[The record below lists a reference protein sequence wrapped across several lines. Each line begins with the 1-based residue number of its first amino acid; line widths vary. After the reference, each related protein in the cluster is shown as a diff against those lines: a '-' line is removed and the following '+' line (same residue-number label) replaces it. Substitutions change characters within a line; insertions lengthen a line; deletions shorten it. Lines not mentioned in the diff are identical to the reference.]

1 MSKNAT
7 IEELRAGDVVLSTR
21 ERHWVDSNMC
31 LNDISVV
38 SSVGIKRGIA
48 NCSKSTNIYKF
59 LSLNSLKNWE
69 IVGDTDEVY
78 DTYNSRIELAK
89 KLSNLSLWKQT
100 YHGDRLVNKSKL
112 TCIDFTDKE
121 QADKLQRELSLIK
134 TELKKVCN
142 YIQERYYALYVGTL
156 REWVT
161 DSTVAESNLAG
172 KLLAKDVKEQGAKNL
187 IGTILNIKT
196 AGSILANEASTVIG
210 CVTSVTTKT
219 INMTLTNGL
228 EASLSIGYSWALT
241 IDGVKMRYARVYVAG
256 EGSLT
261 DALKYERALEKT
273 REDINK
279 AKALYTEYFLNEDS
293 MLGHVVARYFKFRL
307 TREGYTASS
316 WISEEGSSAD
326 LQTLYKDTAIADI
339 LAESRAAVDA
349 LMGELKR
356 LRAEADEAD
365 QLIQEVY
372 QLGNV

>member
-48 NCSKSTNIYKF
+48 NCSKTTNIYKF
-59 LSLNSLKNWE
+59 LSLDSLKNWE
-69 IVGDTDEVY
+69 IVGDTEEVY

-100 YHGDRLVNKSKL
+100 YHGDRHVNKSEL

-121 QADKLQRELSLIK
+121 QAVKLQRELSLIK

-142 YIQERYYALYVGTL
+142 YIQEHYYALYVGTL

-161 DSTVAESNLAG
+161 KSTLKESNLAG

-187 IGTILNIKT
+187 VGTILNIKT
-196 AGSILANEASTVIG
+196 AGSILTNEASTVIG
-210 CVTSVTTKT
+210 CVTSVTSKS
-219 INMTLTNGL
+219 INLTLANGL
-228 EASLSIGYSWALT
+228 EASLSIGYSWVLT

-261 DALKYERALEKT
+261 DALKYEQALEKT
-273 REDINK
+273 REDITK
-279 AKALYTEYFLNEDS
+279 ATALYSECFLNEDS
-293 MLGHVVARYFKFRL
+293 MLGHIIARYFKFRL

-316 WISEEGSSAD
+316 WINEEGSSAD
-326 LQTLYKDTAIADI
+326 LQTVHKDTAITDI
-339 LAESRAAVDA
+339 LAESRTAVDT

-372 QLGNV
+372 QLSDI

>member
-1 MSKNAT
+1 MGKNAT

>member
-48 NCSKSTNIYKF
+48 NCSKTTNIYKF

-69 IVGDTDEVY
+69 IVGDTEEVY

-100 YHGDRLVNKSKL
+100 YHGDRHVNKSEL

-121 QADKLQRELSLIK
+121 QAVKLQRELNLIK

-142 YIQERYYALYVGTL
+142 YIQEHYYALYVGTL

-161 DSTVAESNLAG
+161 DSTLAESNQAG

-187 IGTILNIKT
+187 VGTILNIKT

-210 CVTSVTTKT
+210 RVTSVTSKS
-219 INMTLTNGL
+219 INLTLTNGL
-228 EASLSIGYSWALT
+228 EASLSIGYSWVLT

-256 EGSLT
+256 AGSLA
-261 DALKYERALEKT
+261 DARKYEQALEKT
-273 REDINK
+273 REDIDK
-279 AKALYTEYFLNEDS
+279 AKALYTKYFLNEDS
-293 MLGHVVARYFKFRL
+293 MLGDIVARYFKFRL

-339 LAESRAAVDA
+339 LTESRAAVDA
-349 LMGELKR
+349 LMGKLKS
-356 LRAEADEAD
+356 LKEEADEAN
-365 QLIQEVY
+365 QLIQDVY
-372 QLGNV
+372 QLSNI

>member
-31 LNDISVV
+31 LNDISIV

-48 NCSKSTNIYKF
+48 NCSKSTNVYKF
-59 LSLNSLKNWE
+59 LSLDSLKNWE
-69 IVGDTDEVY
+69 IVGDTEEVY

-100 YHGDRLVNKSKL
+100 YHGDRHVNKSEL

-121 QADKLQRELSLIK
+121 QAVTLQRELSLIK
-134 TELKKVCN
+134 TELKKVYN
-142 YIQERYYALYVGTL
+142 YIQEHYYALYVGTL

-161 DSTVAESNLAG
+161 KSTLTESNLTG
-172 KLLAKDVKEQGAKNL
+172 KLLAKDVKAQGAKNL
-187 IGTILNIKT
+187 VGTILNIKT
-196 AGSILANEASTVIG
+196 AGSILANESSTVIG
-210 CVTSVTTKT
+210 CVTSVTSKN

-241 IDGVKMRYARVYVAG
+241 IDGVKMRYARVYIVG
-256 EGSLT
+256 EGPLT
-261 DALKYERALEKT
+261 DARKYEQALEKT
-273 REDINK
+273 RADIDK

-293 MLGHVVARYFKFRL
+293 MLGHIIARYFKFRL

-316 WISEEGSSAD
+316 WINEEGSSAD
-326 LQTLYKDTAIADI
+326 LQTLYKETAITDI
-339 LAESRAAVDA
+339 LAESRTAVDT

-356 LRAEADEAD
+356 LRVEANEAD

-372 QLGNV
+372 QLGNI

>member
-31 LNDISVV
+31 LNDISIV

-48 NCSKSTNIYKF
+48 NCSKSTNVYKF
-59 LSLNSLKNWE
+59 LSLDSLKNWE
-69 IVGDTDEVY
+69 IVGDTEEVY

-100 YHGDRLVNKSKL
+100 YHGDRHVNKSEL

-121 QADKLQRELSLIK
+121 QAVKLQRELGLIK
-134 TELKKVCN
+134 TELKKVYN
-142 YIQERYYALYVGTL
+142 YIQEHYYALYVGTL

-161 DSTVAESNLAG
+161 KNTLTESNLTG
-172 KLLAKDVKEQGAKNL
+172 KLLAKVVKAQGAKNL
-187 IGTILNIKT
+187 VGTILNIKT
-196 AGSILANEASTVIG
+196 AGSILANKSSTVIG
-210 CVTSVTTKT
+210 CVTSVTSKN

-228 EASLSIGYSWALT
+228 EASLSIGYSWVLT

-261 DALKYERALEKT
+261 DARKYEQALEKT
-273 REDINK
+273 RADIDK

-293 MLGHVVARYFKFRL
+293 MLGRIIARYFKFRL

-316 WISEEGSSAD
+316 WINEEGSSAD
-326 LQTLYKDTAIADI
+326 LQTLHKDTAITDI
-339 LAESRAAVDA
+339 LTESRTAVDT

-356 LRAEADEAD
+356 LRVEANEAD

-372 QLGNV
+372 QLGNI

>member
-31 LNDISVV
+31 LNDISIV

-48 NCSKSTNIYKF
+48 NCSKSTNVYKF
-59 LSLNSLKNWE
+59 LSLDSLKNWE
-69 IVGDTDEVY
+69 IVGDTEEVY

-100 YHGDRLVNKSKL
+100 YHGDRHVNKSEL

-121 QADKLQRELSLIK
+121 QAVTLQRELGLIK
-134 TELKKVCN
+134 TELKKVYN
-142 YIQERYYALYVGTL
+142 YIQEHYYALYVGTL

-161 DSTVAESNLAG
+161 DSTLTESNLTG

-187 IGTILNIKT
+187 VGTILNIKT
-196 AGSILANEASTVIG
+196 AGSILANESSTVIG
-210 CVTSVTTKT
+210 CVTSVTSKS

-228 EASLSIGYSWALT
+228 EASLSIGYSWVLT

-256 EGSLT
+256 EGSLA
-261 DALKYERALEKT
+261 DARKYEQALEKT
-273 REDINK
+273 RADIDK

-293 MLGHVVARYFKFRL
+293 MLGHIIARYFKFRL

-316 WISEEGSSAD
+316 WLNEEGSSAD
-326 LQTLYKDTAIADI
+326 LQALYKETAIADI
-339 LAESRAAVDA
+339 LTESRTAVDT

-356 LRAEADEAD
+356 LRAEANEAD

-372 QLGNV
+372 QLGNI

>member
-100 YHGDRLVNKSKL
+100 YHGDRHVNKSEL

-121 QADKLQRELSLIK
+121 QAVKLQRELSLIK

-142 YIQERYYALYVGTL
+142 YIQEHYYALYVGTL

-161 DSTVAESNLAG
+161 DSTLTESNLAG

-187 IGTILNIKT
+187 VGTILNIKT
-196 AGSILANEASTVIG
+196 AGSILANESSTVIG
-210 CVTSVTTKT
+210 CVTSVTSKS
-219 INMTLTNGL
+219 INLTLTNGL

-261 DALKYERALEKT
+261 DALKYEQVLEKT
-273 REDINK
+273 REDIDK
-279 AKALYTEYFLNEDS
+279 AKALYTEYFLNENS
-293 MLGHVVARYFKFRL
+293 MLGHIIARYFKFRL

-316 WISEEGSSAD
+316 WINEEGSSAD
-326 LQTLYKDTAIADI
+326 LQTVHKDTAITDI
-339 LAESRAAVDA
+339 LAESRTAVDA

-372 QLGNV
+372 QLGDS

>member
-48 NCSKSTNIYKF
+48 DCSKSTNIYKF

-69 IVGDTDEVY
+69 IVGDTEEVY

-100 YHGDRLVNKSKL
+100 YHGDHHVNKSEL

-121 QADKLQRELSLIK
+121 QAVKLQRELTLIK

-142 YIQERYYALYVGTL
+142 YIQEHYYALYVGTL

-161 DSTVAESNLAG
+161 DSTLTESNLAG

-187 IGTILNIKT
+187 VGTILNIKT
-196 AGSILANEASTVIG
+196 AGSILANESSTVIG
-210 CVTSVTTKT
+210 RVTSITSKN

-241 IDGVKMRYARVYVAG
+241 IDGVKMRYARVYIAG

-261 DALKYERALEKT
+261 DALKYEQVLEKT
-273 REDINK
+273 REDIDK
-279 AKALYTEYFLNEDS
+279 AKALYTEYFLNENS
-293 MLGHVVARYFKFRL
+293 MLGHIIARYFKFRL

-316 WISEEGSSAD
+316 WINEEGSSAD
-326 LQTLYKDTAIADI
+326 LQTVHKDTAITDI
-339 LAESRAAVDA
+339 LAESRTAVDT

-356 LRAEADEAD
+356 FRAEADEAD

-372 QLGNV
+372 QLSDI

>member
-31 LNDISVV
+31 LNDISIV

-48 NCSKSTNIYKF
+48 NCSKSTNVYKF
-59 LSLNSLKNWE
+59 LSLDSLKNWE
-69 IVGDTDEVY
+69 IVGDTEEVY

-100 YHGDRLVNKSKL
+100 YHGDRHVNKSEL

-121 QADKLQRELSLIK
+121 QAVTLQRELGLIK

-161 DSTVAESNLAG
+161 KNTLTESNLTG
-172 KLLAKDVKEQGAKNL
+172 KLLAKGVKAQGAKNL
-187 IGTILNIKT
+187 VGTILNIKT
-196 AGSILANEASTVIG
+196 AGSILANESSTVIG
-210 CVTSVTTKT
+210 CVTSVTSKN

-261 DALKYERALEKT
+261 DARKYEQALEKT
-273 REDINK
+273 RADIDK

-293 MLGHVVARYFKFRL
+293 MLGHIIARYFKFRL

-316 WISEEGSSAD
+316 WLNEEGSSAD
-326 LQTLYKDTAIADI
+326 LQALYKETAIVDI
-339 LAESRAAVDA
+339 LTESRTAVDT

-356 LRAEADEAD
+356 LRVEANEAD

-372 QLGNV
+372 QLGNI

>member
-7 IEELRAGDVVLSTR
+7 IEELRAGDVILSAR
-21 ERHWVDSNMC
+21 KRHWVDSNMC

-38 SSVGIKRGIA
+38 SSVGIERGIA
-48 NCSKSTNIYKF
+48 NCSKSTNVYKF
-59 LSLNSLKNWE
+59 LSLDSLKNWE
-69 IVGDTDEVY
+69 IVGDTEEMY

-100 YHGDRLVNKSKL
+100 YHGDRHVNKSEL

-121 QADKLQRELSLIK
+121 QAVKLQRELTLIK

-142 YIQERYYALYVGTL
+142 YIQEHYYALYVGTL

-161 DSTVAESNLAG
+161 DSTLAESNLDG
-172 KLLAKDVKEQGAKNL
+172 KLLAKDVKAQGAKNL
-187 IGTILNIKT
+187 VGTILNIKT
-196 AGSILANEASTVIG
+196 AGSILANESSTVIG
-210 CVTSVTTKT
+210 CVTSVTAKS

-228 EASLSIGYSWALT
+228 EASLSIGYSWVLT

-256 EGSLT
+256 EGSLA
-261 DALKYERALEKT
+261 DARKYEQALEKT
-273 REDINK
+273 REDIDK

-293 MLGHVVARYFKFRL
+293 MLGRIIARYFKFRL

-316 WISEEGSSAD
+316 WINEEGSSAD

-339 LAESRAAVDA
+339 LTESCTAVDT

-356 LRAEADEAD
+356 LRAEANEAD

-372 QLGNV
+372 QLGNI

>member
-38 SSVGIKRGIA
+38 SNVGIKRGIA
-48 NCSKSTNIYKF
+48 NCSKTTNIYKF

-69 IVGDTDEVY
+69 IVGDTEEVY

-89 KLSNLSLWKQT
+89 KLSSLSLWKQT
-100 YHGDRLVNKSKL
+100 YHGDRHVNKSEL

-121 QADKLQRELSLIK
+121 QAVKLQRELSLIK

-161 DSTVAESNLAG
+161 DSTLTESNLAG

-187 IGTILNIKT
+187 VGTILNIKT
-196 AGSILANEASTVIG
+196 AGSILANESSTVIG
-210 CVTSVTTKT
+210 CVTSVTSKS

-261 DALKYERALEKT
+261 DALKYEQALENT
-273 REDINK
+273 REDIDK
-279 AKALYTEYFLNEDS
+279 AKALYTEYFLNENS
-293 MLGHVVARYFKFRL
+293 MLGHIIARYFKFRL

-316 WISEEGSSAD
+316 WINEEGSSAD
-326 LQTLYKDTAIADI
+326 LQTLHKDTAITDI
-339 LAESRAAVDA
+339 LTESRTAVDT

-372 QLGNV
+372 QLGNI

>member
-1 MSKNAT
+1 MSKNTT

-48 NCSKSTNIYKF
+48 NCSKTTNIYKF

-69 IVGDTDEVY
+69 IVGNTEEVY

-89 KLSNLSLWKQT
+89 KLSNLSLWKKT
-100 YHGDRLVNKSKL
+100 YHGDRHVNKSEL
-112 TCIDFTDKE
+112 TCIDFTNKE
-121 QADKLQRELSLIK
+121 QAVKLQRELSLIK

-161 DSTVAESNLAG
+161 DSTLAESNLAG

-187 IGTILNIKT
+187 VGTILNIKT

-210 CVTSVTTKT
+210 RVTSVTSKS
-219 INMTLTNGL
+219 INLTLTNGL
-228 EASLSIGYSWALT
+228 EASLSIGYSWVLT

-256 EGSLT
+256 GGSLT
-261 DALKYERALEKT
+261 DALKYEQALEKT
-273 REDINK
+273 REDIDK

-293 MLGHVVARYFKFRL
+293 MLGHIIARYFKFRL

-316 WISEEGSSAD
+316 WVSEEGSSAD
-326 LQTLYKDTAIADI
+326 LQTLHKDTAITDI
-339 LAESRAAVDA
+339 LTESRTAVDT

-356 LRAEADEAD
+356 LRAEANEAD

-372 QLGNV
+372 QLGNI

>member
-59 LSLNSLKNWE
+59 LSLTSLKNWE

-100 YHGDRLVNKSKL
+100 YHGDRHVNKSEL
-112 TCIDFTDKE
+112 ACIDFTDKE
-121 QADKLQRELSLIK
+121 QAVKLQRELSLIK

-142 YIQERYYALYVGTL
+142 YIQEHYYALYVGTL

-161 DSTVAESNLAG
+161 DSTLAESNLAG

-187 IGTILNIKT
+187 VGTILNIKT
-196 AGSILANEASTVIG
+196 AGSILANESSTVIG
-210 CVTSVTTKT
+210 RVTSITSKN

-261 DALKYERALEKT
+261 DALKYEQVLEKT
-273 REDINK
+273 REDIDK

-293 MLGHVVARYFKFRL
+293 MLGDIVARYFKFRL

-316 WISEEGSSAD
+316 WINEEGSSAD
-326 LQTLYKDTAIADI
+326 LQTVHKGTAIADI
-339 LAESRAAVDA
+339 LTESRTAVDT

-372 QLGNV
+372 QLSDI

>member
-31 LNDISVV
+31 LNDISIV

-48 NCSKSTNIYKF
+48 NCSKSTNVYKF

-69 IVGDTDEVY
+69 IVGDTEEAY

-100 YHGDRLVNKSKL
+100 YHGDRHVNKSEL

-121 QADKLQRELSLIK
+121 QAVKLQRELSLIK
-134 TELKKVCN
+134 TELKKVYN
-142 YIQERYYALYVGTL
+142 YIQEHYYALYVGIL

-161 DSTVAESNLAG
+161 DSTLAESNLTG
-172 KLLAKDVKEQGAKNL
+172 KLLAKDIKEQGAKNL
-187 IGTILNIKT
+187 VGTILNIKT
-196 AGSILANEASTVIG
+196 AGSLLANESSTVIG
-210 CVTSVTTKT
+210 CVTSVTSKS

-228 EASLSIGYSWALT
+228 EASLSIGYSWVLT

-256 EGSLT
+256 EGSLA
-261 DALKYERALEKT
+261 DARKYEQALEKT
-273 REDINK
+273 REDISK
-279 AKALYTEYFLNEDS
+279 AKALYIDYFLNEDS
-293 MLGHVVARYFKFRL
+293 MLGRIIARYFKFRL

-316 WISEEGSSAD
+316 WINEEGSSAD

-339 LAESRAAVDA
+339 LTESRTAVDT

-356 LRAEADEAD
+356 LRVEANEAD

-372 QLGNV
+372 QLGNI

>member
-31 LNDISVV
+31 LNDISIV

-48 NCSKSTNIYKF
+48 NCSKSTNVYKF
-59 LSLNSLKNWE
+59 LSLDSLKNWE
-69 IVGDTDEVY
+69 IVGDTEEVY

-100 YHGDRLVNKSKL
+100 YHGDRHVNKSEL

-121 QADKLQRELSLIK
+121 QAVTLQRELGLIK
-134 TELKKVCN
+134 TELKKVYN
-142 YIQERYYALYVGTL
+142 YIQEHYYALYVGTL

-161 DSTVAESNLAG
+161 KSTLTESNLTG
-172 KLLAKDVKEQGAKNL
+172 KLLAKDVKAQGAKNL
-187 IGTILNIKT
+187 VGTILNIKT
-196 AGSILANEASTVIG
+196 AGSILANESSTVIG
-210 CVTSVTTKT
+210 CITSVTSKN

-228 EASLSIGYSWALT
+228 EASLSIGYSWVLT

-261 DALKYERALEKT
+261 DALKYEQVLEKT
-273 REDINK
+273 REDIDK

-293 MLGHVVARYFKFRL
+293 MLGHIVARYFKFRL

-316 WISEEGSSAD
+316 WINEEGSSTD
-326 LQTLYKDTAIADI
+326 LQTLHKDTAIADI
-339 LAESRAAVDA
+339 LTESRTAVDA

-372 QLGNV
+372 QLGDS

>member
-59 LSLNSLKNWE
+59 LSLNSLKKRE
-69 IVGDTDEVY
+69 IVGDTEEVY

-100 YHGDRLVNKSKL
+100 YHGDRHVNKSEL

-121 QADKLQRELSLIK
+121 QAVKLQRELSLIK

-142 YIQERYYALYVGTL
+142 YIQEHYYALYVGTL

-161 DSTVAESNLAG
+161 DSTLAESNLAG

-187 IGTILNIKT
+187 VGTILNIKT
-196 AGSILANEASTVIG
+196 AGSILANESSTVIG
-210 CVTSVTTKT
+210 RVTSITSKN
-219 INMTLTNGL
+219 INLTLTNGL

-261 DALKYERALEKT
+261 DALKYEQVLEKT
-273 REDINK
+273 REDIDK
-279 AKALYTEYFLNEDS
+279 AKALYTEYFLNENS
-293 MLGHVVARYFKFRL
+293 TLGHIIARYFKFRL

-316 WISEEGSSAD
+316 WINEEGSSAD
-326 LQTLYKDTAIADI
+326 LQTLHKDTAITDI
-339 LAESRAAVDA
+339 LAESRTAVDT

-372 QLGNV
+372 QLSDI

>member
-1 MSKNAT
+1 MGKNTT

-31 LNDISVV
+31 LNDISIV

-59 LSLNSLKNWE
+59 LSLNNLKNWE
-69 IVGDTDEVY
+69 IVGDTEEMY

-100 YHGDRLVNKSKL
+100 YHGDSHVNKSEL
-112 TCIDFTDKE
+112 TCIDFTNKE
-121 QADKLQRELSLIK
+121 QAVKLQRELSLIK

-142 YIQERYYALYVGTL
+142 YIQEHYYALYVGTL

-161 DSTVAESNLAG
+161 NSTLTESNLAG

-187 IGTILNIKT
+187 VGTILNIKT
-196 AGSILANEASTVIG
+196 AGSILANESSTVIG
-210 CVTSVTTKT
+210 CVTSVTSKS

-228 EASLSIGYSWALT
+228 EASLSIGYSWVLT

-261 DALKYERALEKT
+261 DALKYEQALENT
-273 REDINK
+273 REDIDK

-293 MLGHVVARYFKFRL
+293 MLGDIVARYFKFRL

-316 WISEEGSSAD
+316 WINEEGSSAD
-326 LQTLYKDTAIADI
+326 LQTVHKDTAITDI
-339 LAESRAAVDA
+339 LAESRTAVDT

-356 LRAEADEAD
+356 FRAEADEAD

-372 QLGNV
+372 QLGDS

>member
-7 IEELRAGDVVLSTR
+7 IEELRVGDVVLSTR

-59 LSLNSLKNWE
+59 LSLNSVKNWE

-100 YHGDRLVNKSKL
+100 YHGDRHVNKSEL

-121 QADKLQRELSLIK
+121 QAVKLQRELSLIK

-142 YIQERYYALYVGTL
+142 YIQEHYYALYVGTL

-161 DSTVAESNLAG
+161 DSTLAESNLAG

-187 IGTILNIKT
+187 VGTILNIKT
-196 AGSILANEASTVIG
+196 AGSILANESSTVIG
-210 CVTSVTTKT
+210 RVTSITSKN

-261 DALKYERALEKT
+261 DALKYEQVLEKT
-273 REDINK
+273 REDIDK
-279 AKALYTEYFLNEDS
+279 AKALYTEYFLNENS
-293 MLGHVVARYFKFRL
+293 TLGHIIARYFKFRL

-316 WISEEGSSAD
+316 WINEEGSSAD
-326 LQTLYKDTAIADI
+326 LQTLHKDTAIADI
-339 LAESRAAVDA
+339 LTESRTAVDT

-372 QLGNV
+372 QLSDI

>member
-31 LNDISVV
+31 LNDISIV

-48 NCSKSTNIYKF
+48 NCSKSTNVYKF
-59 LSLNSLKNWE
+59 LSLDSLKNWE
-69 IVGDTDEVY
+69 IVGDTEEVY

-100 YHGDRLVNKSKL
+100 YHGDRHVNKSEL

-121 QADKLQRELSLIK
+121 QAVKLQRELSLIK

-142 YIQERYYALYVGTL
+142 YIQEHYYALYVGTL

-161 DSTVAESNLAG
+161 KSTLTESNLDG
-172 KLLAKDVKEQGAKNL
+172 KLLAKDVKAQGAKNL
-187 IGTILNIKT
+187 VGTILNIKT
-196 AGSILANEASTVIG
+196 AGSILANESSTVVG
-210 CVTSVTTKT
+210 CVTSVTSKN

-228 EASLSIGYSWALT
+228 EVSLSIGYSWVLT

-256 EGSLT
+256 EGSLA
-261 DALKYERALEKT
+261 DARKYERALEKT
-273 REDINK
+273 RADIDK
-279 AKALYTEYFLNEDS
+279 AKALYTEYFLNEGS
-293 MLGHVVARYFKFRL
+293 MLGRIIARYFKFRL

-316 WISEEGSSAD
+316 WLNEEGSSAD
-326 LQTLYKDTAIADI
+326 LQTLYKETAITDI
-339 LAESRAAVDA
+339 LAESRTAVDT

-356 LRAEADEAD
+356 LRVEANEAD

-372 QLGNV
+372 QLGNI

>member
-21 ERHWVDSNMC
+21 ERHWIDSNKC

-59 LSLNSLKNWE
+59 LSLTSLKNWE

-100 YHGDRLVNKSKL
+100 YHGDRHVNKSEL

-121 QADKLQRELSLIK
+121 QAVKLQRELSLIK
-134 TELKKVCN
+134 TELKKVYN
-142 YIQERYYALYVGTL
+142 YIQEHYYALYVGTL

-161 DSTVAESNLAG
+161 KSTLTESNLDG
-172 KLLAKDVKEQGAKNL
+172 KLLAKDVKAQGAKNL
-187 IGTILNIKT
+187 VGTILNIKT
-196 AGSILANEASTVIG
+196 AGSILANESSTVVG
-210 CVTSVTTKT
+210 CVTSVTSKN

-228 EASLSIGYSWALT
+228 EASLSIGYSWVLT

-256 EGSLT
+256 EGSLA
-261 DALKYERALEKT
+261 DARKYERALEKT
-273 REDINK
+273 REDIDK

-293 MLGHVVARYFKFRL
+293 MLGRIIARYFKFRL

-316 WISEEGSSAD
+316 WLNEEGSSAD
-326 LQTLYKDTAIADI
+326 LQTLYKETAITDI
-339 LAESRAAVDA
+339 LAESRTAVDT

-356 LRAEADEAD
+356 FRAEADEAD

-372 QLGNV
+372 QLSDI

>member
-21 ERHWVDSNMC
+21 ERHWIDSNKC
-31 LNDISVV
+31 LDDISVV

-48 NCSKSTNIYKF
+48 DCSKSTNIYKF

-69 IVGDTDEVY
+69 IVGDTEEVY

-100 YHGDRLVNKSKL
+100 YHGDRHVNKSEL

-121 QADKLQRELSLIK
+121 QAVKLQRELSLIK

-142 YIQERYYALYVGTL
+142 YIQEHYYALYVGTL

-161 DSTVAESNLAG
+161 DSTLAESNLAG

-187 IGTILNIKT
+187 VGTILNIKT
-196 AGSILANEASTVIG
+196 AGSILANESSTVIG
-210 CVTSVTTKT
+210 CVTSVTSKS
-219 INMTLTNGL
+219 INLTLTNGL
-228 EASLSIGYSWALT
+228 EASLSIGYSWVLT

-261 DALKYERALEKT
+261 DALKYEQALEKT
-273 REDINK
+273 REDITK
-279 AKALYTEYFLNEDS
+279 ATALYSEYFLNEDS
-293 MLGHVVARYFKFRL
+293 MLGHIIARYFKFRL

-316 WISEEGSSAD
+316 WINEEGSSAD
-326 LQTLYKDTAIADI
+326 LQTVHKDTSITDI
-339 LAESRAAVDA
+339 LAESRTAVDT

-372 QLGNV
+372 QLSDI

>member
-31 LNDISVV
+31 LNDISIV

-48 NCSKSTNIYKF
+48 NCSKSTNVYKF
-59 LSLNSLKNWE
+59 LSLDSLKNWE
-69 IVGDTDEVY
+69 IVGDTEEVY

-100 YHGDRLVNKSKL
+100 YHGDRHVNKSEL

-121 QADKLQRELSLIK
+121 QAVKLQRELSLIK
-134 TELKKVCN
+134 TELKKVYN
-142 YIQERYYALYVGTL
+142 YIQEHYYALYVGTL

-161 DSTVAESNLAG
+161 KSTLTESNLDG
-172 KLLAKDVKEQGAKNL
+172 KLLAKDVKAQGAKNL
-187 IGTILNIKT
+187 VGAILNIKT
-196 AGSILANEASTVIG
+196 AGSILANESSTVVG
-210 CVTSVTTKT
+210 CVTSVTSKN

-228 EASLSIGYSWALT
+228 EASLSIGYSWVLT

-256 EGSLT
+256 EGSLA
-261 DALKYERALEKT
+261 DARKYERALEKT
-273 REDINK
+273 RADIDK

-293 MLGHVVARYFKFRL
+293 MLARYFKFRL

-316 WISEEGSSAD
+316 WLNEEGSSAD
-326 LQTLYKDTAIADI
+326 LQTLYKETAITDI
-339 LAESRAAVDA
+339 LAESRTAVDT

-356 LRAEADEAD
+356 LRVEANEAD

-372 QLGNV
+372 QLGNI

>member
-48 NCSKSTNIYKF
+48 NCSKTTNIYKF

-69 IVGDTDEVY
+69 IVGDTEEVY

-100 YHGDRLVNKSKL
+100 YHGDRHVNKSEL
-112 TCIDFTDKE
+112 TCIDFTNKE
-121 QADKLQRELSLIK
+121 QAVKLQRELSLIK

-161 DSTVAESNLAG
+161 DSTLTESNLAG

-187 IGTILNIKT
+187 VGTILNIKT
-196 AGSILANEASTVIG
+196 AGSILANESSTVIG
-210 CVTSVTTKT
+210 CVTSVTSKS

-241 IDGVKMRYARVYVAG
+241 IDGVKMRYARVYIAG

-261 DALKYERALEKT
+261 DALKYEQALEKT

-279 AKALYTEYFLNEDS
+279 AKALHTEYFLNENS
-293 MLGHVVARYFKFRL
+293 MLGHIIARYFKFRL

-326 LQTLYKDTAIADI
+326 LQTLHKDTAIADI
-339 LAESRAAVDA
+339 LTESRTAVDT

-372 QLGNV
+372 QLGNI

>member
-1 MSKNAT
+1 MSKNVT
-7 IEELRAGDVVLSTR
+7 IEELRAGDVLLSTR

-69 IVGDTDEVY
+69 IVGDTEEVY

-100 YHGDRLVNKSKL
+100 YHGDRHVNKSEL

-121 QADKLQRELSLIK
+121 QAVKLQRELTLIK

-142 YIQERYYALYVGTL
+142 YIQEHYYALYVGTL

-161 DSTVAESNLAG
+161 DSTLAESNLAG

-187 IGTILNIKT
+187 VGTILNIKT
-196 AGSILANEASTVIG
+196 AGSILANESSTVIG
-210 CVTSVTTKT
+210 RVTSITSKN

-261 DALKYERALEKT
+261 DALKYEQVLEKT
-273 REDINK
+273 REDIDK
-279 AKALYTEYFLNEDS
+279 AKALYTEYFLNENS
-293 MLGHVVARYFKFRL
+293 MLGHIIARYFKFRL

-316 WISEEGSSAD
+316 WINEEGSSAD
-326 LQTLYKDTAIADI
+326 LQTVHKDTAITDI
-339 LAESRAAVDA
+339 LAESRTAVDT

-356 LRAEADEAD
+356 FRAEADEAD

-372 QLGNV
+372 QLSDI

>member
-31 LNDISVV
+31 LNDISIV

-48 NCSKSTNIYKF
+48 NCSKSTNVYKF
-59 LSLNSLKNWE
+59 LSLDSLKNWK
-69 IVGDTDEVY
+69 IVGDTEEVY

-100 YHGDRLVNKSKL
+100 YHGDRHVNKSEL

-121 QADKLQRELSLIK
+121 QAVKLQRELSLIK
-134 TELKKVCN
+134 TELKKVYN
-142 YIQERYYALYVGTL
+142 YIQEHYYALYVGTL

-161 DSTVAESNLAG
+161 KSTLTESNLDG
-172 KLLAKDVKEQGAKNL
+172 KLLAKDVKAQGAKNL
-187 IGTILNIKT
+187 VGTILNIKT
-196 AGSILANEASTVIG
+196 AGSILANESSTVVG
-210 CVTSVTTKT
+210 CVTSVTSKN

-228 EASLSIGYSWALT
+228 EASLSIGYSWVLT

-256 EGSLT
+256 EGSLA
-261 DALKYERALEKT
+261 DARKYERALEKT
-273 REDINK
+273 REDISK

-293 MLGHVVARYFKFRL
+293 MLGRIIARYFKFRL

-316 WISEEGSSAD
+316 WINEEGSSAD
-326 LQTLYKDTAIADI
+326 LQTLYKDTTITDI
-339 LAESRAAVDA
+339 LAESFTAVDT

-356 LRAEADEAD
+356 LRTEANEAD

-372 QLGNV
+372 QLGNI

>member
-1 MSKNAT
+1 MSKNTT

-31 LNDISVV
+31 LNDISIV

-48 NCSKSTNIYKF
+48 NCSKTTNIYKF

-69 IVGDTDEVY
+69 IVGDTEEVY

-100 YHGDRLVNKSKL
+100 YHGDRHVNKSEL
-112 TCIDFTDKE
+112 TCIDFTNKE
-121 QADKLQRELSLIK
+121 QAVKLQRELSLIK
-134 TELKKVCN
+134 TELKKVYN
-142 YIQERYYALYVGTL
+142 YIQEHYYALYVGTL

-161 DSTVAESNLAG
+161 KNTLTESNQAG
-172 KLLAKDVKEQGAKNL
+172 KLLAKGVKEQGAKNL
-187 IGTILNIKT
+187 VGTILNIKT

-210 CVTSVTTKT
+210 CITSVTSKN

-228 EASLSIGYSWALT
+228 EASLSIGYSWVLT

-261 DALKYERALEKT
+261 DARKYEQALEKT
-273 REDINK
+273 RADIDK

-293 MLGHVVARYFKFRL
+293 MLGRIIARYFKFRL

-316 WISEEGSSAD
+316 WLNEEGSSAD
-326 LQTLYKDTAIADI
+326 LQTLYKETAITDI
-339 LAESRAAVDA
+339 LAESRTAVDT

-356 LRAEADEAD
+356 LRVEANEAD

-372 QLGNV
+372 QLGNI

>member
-31 LNDISVV
+31 LNDISIV

-48 NCSKSTNIYKF
+48 NCSKSTNVYKF
-59 LSLNSLKNWE
+59 LSLDNLKNWE
-69 IVGDTDEVY
+69 IVGDTEEVY

-100 YHGDRLVNKSKL
+100 YHGDRHVNKSEL

-121 QADKLQRELSLIK
+121 QAVKLQRELSLIK

-142 YIQERYYALYVGTL
+142 YIQEHYYALYVGTL

-161 DSTVAESNLAG
+161 KSALAESNLTG
-172 KLLAKDVKEQGAKNL
+172 KLLAKDVKAQGAKNL
-187 IGTILNIKT
+187 VGTILNIKT
-196 AGSILANEASTVIG
+196 AGNILANESSTVIG
-210 CVTSVTTKT
+210 CVTSVTSKN

-228 EASLSIGYSWALT
+228 EASLSIGYSWVLT

-256 EGSLT
+256 EGSL
-261 DALKYERALEKT
+261 ANACKYEQALEKT
-273 REDINK
+273 RADIDK

-293 MLGHVVARYFKFRL
+293 MLGRIIARYFKFRL

-316 WISEEGSSAD
+316 WINEEGSSAD

-339 LAESRAAVDA
+339 LAESCTAVDT

-372 QLGNV
+372 QLGNI

>member
-7 IEELRAGDVVLSTR
+7 IEELRAGDVVLSVR
-21 ERHWVDSNMC
+21 ERHWIDSNMC
-31 LNDISVV
+31 LNDISIV
-38 SSVGIKRGIA
+38 SSVGVKRGIA
-48 NCSKSTNIYKF
+48 DCSKSTNIYKF

-69 IVGDTDEVY
+69 IVGDTEEVY

-100 YHGDRLVNKSKL
+100 YHGDRHVNKSEL

-121 QADKLQRELSLIK
+121 QAVKLQRELSLIK

-142 YIQERYYALYVGTL
+142 YIQEHYYALYVGTL

-161 DSTVAESNLAG
+161 DSTLAESNLAG

-187 IGTILNIKT
+187 VGTILNIKT
-196 AGSILANEASTVIG
+196 AGSILANESSTVIG
-210 CVTSVTTKT
+210 CVTSVTSKS
-219 INMTLTNGL
+219 INLTLTNGL

-241 IDGVKMRYARVYVAG
+241 IDGVKMRYARVYIAG

-261 DALKYERALEKT
+261 DALKYEQALEKT
-273 REDINK
+273 REDIDK

-293 MLGHVVARYFKFRL
+293 MLGDIIARYFKFRL

-316 WISEEGSSAD
+316 WINEEGSSAD
-326 LQTLYKDTAIADI
+326 LQTLHKDTAITDI
-339 LAESRAAVDA
+339 LTESRTAVDT

-372 QLGNV
+372 QLGNI

>member
-48 NCSKSTNIYKF
+48 NCSKTTNIYKF

-69 IVGDTDEVY
+69 IVGDTEEVY

-100 YHGDRLVNKSKL
+100 YHGDHHINKSKL

-121 QADKLQRELSLIK
+121 QAVKLQRELSLIK

-142 YIQERYYALYVGTL
+142 YIQEHYYALYVGTL

-161 DSTVAESNLAG
+161 DSTLAESNLAG

-187 IGTILNIKT
+187 VGTILNIKT
-196 AGSILANEASTVIG
+196 AGSILANESSTVIG
-210 CVTSVTTKT
+210 RVTSITSKN

-261 DALKYERALEKT
+261 DALKYEQALEKT
-273 REDINK
+273 REDIDK

-293 MLGHVVARYFKFRL
+293 MLGHIVARYFKFRL

-316 WISEEGSSAD
+316 WINEEGSSAD
-326 LQTLYKDTAIADI
+326 LQTLHKDTAIADI
-339 LAESRAAVDA
+339 LTESRTAVDT

-372 QLGNV
+372 QLSDI

>member
-1 MSKNAT
+1 MGKNTT

-31 LNDISVV
+31 LNDISIV

-48 NCSKSTNIYKF
+48 NCSKTTNIYKF
-59 LSLNSLKNWE
+59 LSLNNLKNWE
-69 IVGDTDEVY
+69 IVGDTEEMY

-100 YHGDRLVNKSKL
+100 YHGDRHVNKSEL
-112 TCIDFTDKE
+112 TCIDFTNKE
-121 QADKLQRELSLIK
+121 QAVKLQRELSLIK

-142 YIQERYYALYVGTL
+142 YIQEHYYALYVGTL

-161 DSTVAESNLAG
+161 NSTLTESNLAG

-187 IGTILNIKT
+187 VGTILNIKT
-196 AGSILANEASTVIG
+196 AGSILANESSTVIG
-210 CVTSVTTKT
+210 CVTSVTSKS

-228 EASLSIGYSWALT
+228 EASLSIGYSWVLT

-261 DALKYERALEKT
+261 DALKYEQALENT
-273 REDINK
+273 REDIDK

-293 MLGHVVARYFKFRL
+293 MLGDIVARYFKFRL

-326 LQTLYKDTAIADI
+326 LQTLHKDTAIADI
-339 LAESRAAVDA
+339 LTESRTAVDT

-356 LRAEADEAD
+356 LRVEADEAD

-372 QLGNV
+372 QLGDS

>member
-1 MSKNAT
+1 MSKNVT
-7 IEELRAGDVVLSTR
+7 IEELRAGDVLLSTR

-69 IVGDTDEVY
+69 IVGDTEEVY

-100 YHGDRLVNKSKL
+100 YHGDRHVNKSEL

-121 QADKLQRELSLIK
+121 QAVKLQRELTLIK

-142 YIQERYYALYVGTL
+142 YIQEHYYALYVGTL

-161 DSTVAESNLAG
+161 DSTLAESNLAG
-172 KLLAKDVKEQGAKNL
+172 KLLAKDVKEQGAKNPV
-187 IGTILNIKT
+187 GTILNIKT
-196 AGSILANEASTVIG
+196 AGSILANESSTVIG
-210 CVTSVTTKT
+210 RVTSITSKN

-261 DALKYERALEKT
+261 DALKYEQVLEKT
-273 REDINK
+273 REDIDK
-279 AKALYTEYFLNEDS
+279 AKALYTEYFLNENS
-293 MLGHVVARYFKFRL
+293 MLGHIIARYFKFRL

-316 WISEEGSSAD
+316 WINEEGSSAD
-326 LQTLYKDTAIADI
+326 LQTVHKDTAITDI
-339 LAESRAAVDA
+339 LAESRTAVDT

-356 LRAEADEAD
+356 FRAEADEAD

-372 QLGNV
+372 QLSDI

>member
-7 IEELRAGDVVLSTR
+7 IEELRASDVVLSTR

-59 LSLNSLKNWE
+59 LSLTSLKNWE

-100 YHGDRLVNKSKL
+100 YHGDRHVNKSEL

-121 QADKLQRELSLIK
+121 QAVKLQRELSLIK

-161 DSTVAESNLAG
+161 DSTLAESNLAG

-187 IGTILNIKT
+187 VGTILNIKT
-196 AGSILANEASTVIG
+196 AGSILANESSTVIG
-210 CVTSVTTKT
+210 RVTSITSKN

-241 IDGVKMRYARVYVAG
+241 IDGVKMRYARVYIAG

-261 DALKYERALEKT
+261 DALKYEQALEKT
-273 REDINK
+273 REDIDK

-293 MLGHVVARYFKFRL
+293 MLGDIVARYFKFRL

-316 WISEEGSSAD
+316 WINEEGSSAD
-326 LQTLYKDTAIADI
+326 LQTLHKDTAIADI
-339 LAESRAAVDA
+339 LTESHTAVDT

-372 QLGNV
+372 QLSDI

>member
-48 NCSKSTNIYKF
+48 NCSKTTNIYKF

-69 IVGDTDEVY
+69 IVGDTEEVY

-100 YHGDRLVNKSKL
+100 YHGDRHVNKSEL
-112 TCIDFTDKE
+112 TCIDFTDRE
-121 QADKLQRELSLIK
+121 QAVKLQRELSLIK

-161 DSTVAESNLAG
+161 DSTLAESNQAG

-187 IGTILNIKT
+187 VGTILNIKT
-196 AGSILANEASTVIG
+196 AGSILANESSTIIG
-210 CVTSVTTKT
+210 CVTSVTSKS

-228 EASLSIGYSWALT
+228 EASLSIGYSWVLT
-241 IDGVKMRYARVYVAG
+241 IDGVKMRYARVYIAG
-256 EGSLT
+256 EGSLA
-261 DALKYERALEKT
+261 DACKYEQALEKT
-273 REDINK
+273 RADIDK

-293 MLGHVVARYFKFRL
+293 MLGHIIARYFKFRL

-316 WISEEGSSAD
+316 WINEEGSSAD
-326 LQTLYKDTAIADI
+326 LQTLHKDTAITDI
-339 LAESRAAVDA
+339 LTESRTAVDT

-356 LRAEADEAD
+356 LRVEANEAD

-372 QLGNV
+372 QLGNI

>member
-1 MSKNAT
+1 MSKNTT

-48 NCSKSTNIYKF
+48 NCSKTTNIYKF

-69 IVGDTDEVY
+69 IVGDTEEVY
-78 DTYNSRIELAK
+78 DTYNSRIKLAK

-100 YHGDRLVNKSKL
+100 YHGDRHVNKSEL

-121 QADKLQRELSLIK
+121 QAVKLQRELTLIK

-142 YIQERYYALYVGTL
+142 YIQEHYYALYVGTL

-161 DSTVAESNLAG
+161 DSTLTESNLAG

-187 IGTILNIKT
+187 VGTILNIKT
-196 AGSILANEASTVIG
+196 AGSILANESSTVIG
-210 CVTSVTTKT
+210 RVTSITSKN

-241 IDGVKMRYARVYVAG
+241 IDGVKMRYARVYIAG

-261 DALKYERALEKT
+261 DALKYEQALEKT
-273 REDINK
+273 REDIDK
-279 AKALYTEYFLNEDS
+279 AKALYTEYFLNENS
-293 MLGHVVARYFKFRL
+293 MLGHIIARYFKFRL

-316 WISEEGSSAD
+316 WINEEGSSAD
-326 LQTLYKDTAIADI
+326 LQTLHKDTAITDI
-339 LAESRAAVDA
+339 LTESRTAVDT

-372 QLGNV
+372 QLSDI

>member
-21 ERHWVDSNMC
+21 ERHWIDSNKC

-48 NCSKSTNIYKF
+48 DCSKSTNIYKF

-69 IVGDTDEVY
+69 IVGDTEEVY

-100 YHGDRLVNKSKL
+100 YHGDRHVNKSEL

-121 QADKLQRELSLIK
+121 QAVKLQRELSLIK

-142 YIQERYYALYVGTL
+142 YIQEHYYALYVGTL

-161 DSTVAESNLAG
+161 DSTLAESNLAG

-187 IGTILNIKT
+187 VGTILNIKT
-196 AGSILANEASTVIG
+196 AGSILANESSTVIG
-210 CVTSVTTKT
+210 CVTSVTSKS
-219 INMTLTNGL
+219 INLTLTNGL
-228 EASLSIGYSWALT
+228 EASLSIGYSWVLT

-261 DALKYERALEKT
+261 DALKYEQALEKT
-273 REDINK
+273 REDITK
-279 AKALYTEYFLNEDS
+279 ATALYSEYFLNEDS
-293 MLGHVVARYFKFRL
+293 MLGHIIARYFKFRL

-316 WISEEGSSAD
+316 WINEEGSSAD
-326 LQTLYKDTAIADI
+326 LQTVHKDTSITDI
-339 LAESRAAVDA
+339 LAESRTAVDT

-372 QLGNV
+372 QLSDI

>member
-1 MSKNAT
+1 MSKNTT

-69 IVGDTDEVY
+69 IVGDTEEVY

-100 YHGDRLVNKSKL
+100 YHGDRHVNKSKL

-121 QADKLQRELSLIK
+121 QAVKLQRELTLIK

-142 YIQERYYALYVGTL
+142 YIQEHYYALYVGTL

-161 DSTVAESNLAG
+161 DSTLTESNLAG

-187 IGTILNIKT
+187 VGTILNIKT
-196 AGSILANEASTVIG
+196 AGSILANESSTVIG
-210 CVTSVTTKT
+210 CVTSVTSKS
-219 INMTLTNGL
+219 INLTLTNGL

-241 IDGVKMRYARVYVAG
+241 IDGVKMRYARVYIAG

-261 DALKYERALEKT
+261 DALKYEQALEKT
-273 REDINK
+273 REDIDK

-293 MLGHVVARYFKFRL
+293 MLGDIVARYFKFRL

-316 WISEEGSSAD
+316 WINEEGSSAD
-326 LQTLYKDTAIADI
+326 LQTVHKDTAITDI
-339 LAESRAAVDA
+339 LAESRTAVDT

-356 LRAEADEAD
+356 FRAEADEAD

-372 QLGNV
+372 QLSDI

>member
-21 ERHWVDSNMC
+21 ERHWIDSNKC

-48 NCSKSTNIYKF
+48 HCSKSTNIYKF
-59 LSLNSLKNWE
+59 LSLTSLKNWE
-69 IVGDTDEVY
+69 IVGDTEEVY

-100 YHGDRLVNKSKL
+100 YHGDRHVNKSEL

-121 QADKLQRELSLIK
+121 QAVKLQRELSLIK

-142 YIQERYYALYVGTL
+142 YIQEHYYALYVGTL

-161 DSTVAESNLAG
+161 DSTLAESNLAG

-187 IGTILNIKT
+187 VGTILNIKT
-196 AGSILANEASTVIG
+196 AGSILANESSTVIG
-210 CVTSVTTKT
+210 CVTSVTSKS
-219 INMTLTNGL
+219 INLTLTNGL

-241 IDGVKMRYARVYVAG
+241 IDGVKMRYARVYIAG

-261 DALKYERALEKT
+261 DALKYEQALEKT
-273 REDINK
+273 REDIDK

-293 MLGHVVARYFKFRL
+293 MLGDIVARYFKFRL

-316 WISEEGSSAD
+316 WINEEGSSAD
-326 LQTLYKDTAIADI
+326 LQTLHKDTAIADI
-339 LAESRAAVDA
+339 LTESRTAVDT

-372 QLGNV
+372 QLGDS